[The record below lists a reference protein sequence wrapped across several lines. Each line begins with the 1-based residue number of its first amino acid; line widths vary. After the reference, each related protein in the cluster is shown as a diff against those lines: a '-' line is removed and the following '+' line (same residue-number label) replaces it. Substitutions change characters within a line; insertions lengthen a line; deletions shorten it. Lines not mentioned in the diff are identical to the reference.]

1 MDYIIAFL
9 VDGPIYEW
17 LNDLLH
23 LEVTK
28 MTVAFLIASEIHS
41 RKVKKEFGLLRESI
55 DHVSTVLGT
64 RLTGIEGR
72 VEKLEKKDV

>member
-1 MDYIIAFL
+1 MDYIIEFF
-9 VDGPIYEW
+9 VSGPVYEW

-41 RKVKKEFGLLRESI
+41 RKVKKEFSLLRESI
-55 DHVSTVLGT
+55 DHVSEVLGV
-64 RLTGIEGR
+64 RLTQIEGR
-72 VEKLEKKDV
+72 VRKLEDL